1 MDYTVDVE
9 RVCIQY

>member
-9 RVCIQY
+9 RVCIQC